1 MEREYIVETS
11 TFHYP
16 FVGNARYERSE
27 VAFSDSLENAVKLAN
42 TTLSASIRMVKC
54 IKNTCKFLT
63 DTWVSD
69 GSAEDYYQVS
79 QAIQCE
85 DSIMVLGV
93 KVYHRPKL
101 PDDSITDKEE

>member
-1 MEREYIVETS
+1 MKREYIVETS

-16 FVGNARYERSE
+16 FVGDARYERSE

-42 TTLSASIRMVKC
+42 TTLSASIRVVKC
-54 IKNTCKFLT
+54 IKESCKFLT
-63 DTWVSD
+63 DTWVIN
-69 GSAEDYYQVS
+69 GSTEDYYQVS
-79 QAIQCE
+79 QAIRCE

-101 PDDSITDKEE
+101 SDDTVSDKEE